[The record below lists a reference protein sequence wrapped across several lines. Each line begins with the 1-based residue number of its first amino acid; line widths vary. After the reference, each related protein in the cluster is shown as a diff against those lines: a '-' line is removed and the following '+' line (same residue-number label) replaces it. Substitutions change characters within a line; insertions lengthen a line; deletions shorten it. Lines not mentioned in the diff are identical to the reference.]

1 MSEAPEVA
9 QAEADLGTPEELYL
23 DLMKRVLT
31 RTGFVSYQLPIP
43 RGWRRLI
50 YKPVR
55 DLLHSWG
62 GLQLVRQVDPEF
74 RHIGGD
80 WPSDAETMIGMVRL
94 NNLQECVTDVI
105 KNEVPGDLI
114 ETGVWRG
121 GASIFMTAALK
132 AYGETERTV
141 WVADSFRGLPKPED
155 QTHAGD
161 IADPL
166 VKFRDLA
173 VPLDVVKDNFRKYGL
188 LNDQVRFLVGWFQDT
203 LPSAEVDRLA
213 VLRLDGDMYD
223 STMVALEALYH
234 KLSVGGYVIVDDY
247 SALPA
252 CKDAVD
258 EFRAREGITDPL
270 LPVDWAAVYWQRS
283 G

>member
-80 WPSDAETMIGMVRL
+80 WPSDAETMIGMLRL

-141 WVADSFRGLPKPED
+141 WVADSFRGLPEPED

-223 STMVALEALYH
+223 STMVALETLYH

>member
-1 MSEAPEVA
+1 MSEVPEVA
-9 QAEADLGTPEELYL
+9 RAATEATTVEEMYL

-55 DLLHSWG
+55 DLLNSWG
-62 GLQLVRQVDPEF
+62 GLQLVRQVDAGH

-80 WPSDAETMIGMVRL
+80 WPSDAETMVGMVRL
-94 NNLQECVTDVI
+94 NNLQDCVTDVI
-105 KNEVPGDLI
+105 KNKVPGDLI

-121 GASIFMTAALK
+121 GASIFMTAILK
-132 AYGETERTV
+132 AYGGTERTV
-141 WVADSFRGLPKPED
+141 WVADSFRGLPKPREG
-155 QTHAGD
+155 THAGD

-166 VKFRDLA
+166 VKFQDLA
-173 VPLDVVKDNFRKYGL
+173 VPLDKVKENFRKYGL
-188 LNDQVRFLVGWFQDT
+188 LNDQVRFLPGWFQDT
-203 LPSAEVDRLA
+203 LPNAQIDQLA

-223 STMVALEALYH
+223 STMVALEALYP

-247 SALPA
+247 SALAA

-258 EFRAREGITDPL
+258 EFRAREAITDPI
-270 LPVDWAAVYWQRS
+270 LPVDWAAVYWQRTQ
-283 G
+283 

>member
-114 ETGVWRG
+114 ETGAWRG

-132 AYGETERTV
+132 AYGEKERTV
-141 WVADSFRGLPKPED
+141 WVADSFRGLPRPED

-203 LPSAEVDRLA
+203 LPSAEVERLA

-270 LPVDWAAVYWQRS
+270 LPVDWAAVYWQRN

>member
-94 NNLQECVTDVI
+94 NNLQACVTDVI

-114 ETGVWRG
+114 ETGAWRG

-132 AYGETERTV
+132 AYGEKERTV
-141 WVADSFRGLPKPED
+141 WVADSFRGLPRPED